1 MAASHGLIA
10 RGDLSGNDFVCQRHE
25 FAIRWLAASH
35 GLVAAATF
43 PVVTSCVEDTSSP
56 AFGMA
61 ASHGFE
67 P

>member
-1 MAASHGLIA
+1 M
-10 RGDLSGNDFVCQRHE
+10 
-25 FAIRWLAASH
+25 AASH

-43 PVVTSCVEDTSSP
+43 PRMTLCVGDARHGCLAWIGRRGDLSQDGFACRELEF
-56 AFGMA
+56 AIRWLA